1 MRPST
6 TWRWASCCTWLI
18 VGNELL
24 LSAPNVDF
32 NRCACDGGL
41 TGYGLP
47 WASINAEVSPVES
60 RYSYLERA
68 SLAIRMTRRGFISQS
83 MVRCRLARKIKIS
96 SAPVTIVPIPL
107 NRNRLDL
114 YV

>member
-32 NRCACDGGL
+32 NRCAYDGGL

-47 WASINAEVSPVES
+47 WASIDAEFSSVEGS
-60 RYSYLERA
+60 NPDLELA
-68 SLAIRMTRRGFISQS
+68 SLTIRMTRGGFISQC
-83 MVRCRLARKIKIS
+83 MVWRRFSREI
-96 SAPVTIVPIPL
+96 
-107 NRNRLDL
+107 
-114 YV
+114 